1 MASFS
6 PFSAMSSAP
15 SSLSTLR
22 TRPLTSHFRNRS
34 ALTHKLLFYLYC
46 EVITDYMYLFL
57 YRIGVRSSYA
67 EAETIR
73 DDLKSAAIDV
83 VADIKTERVPLRTYY
98 QNS

>member
-1 MASFS
+1 M
-6 PFSAMSSAP
+6 
-15 SSLSTLR
+15 
-22 TRPLTSHFRNRS
+22 
-34 ALTHKLLFYLYC
+34 C
-46 EVITDYMYLFL
+46 IFL

-98 QNS
+98 QNSS